1 MRPLCIECH
10 SRIAT
15 RRAQFVYCWR
25 CYSYR
30 CGADAKL
37 GKLPADHPFIKER
50 DARVER
56 MIERA
61 KKHLP
66 LFDE

>member
-1 MRPLCIECH
+1 
-10 SRIAT
+10 
-15 RRAQFVYCWR
+15 VYCWR

-37 GKLPADHPFIKER
+37 GKLPADHPFVKER
-50 DARVER
+50 EARVER

-61 KKHLP
+61 KNHLP